1 MLCVVLFLCSLGSLA
16 WDFWHLLQCNLYIA
30 FVRRNT
36 RVISTPAPTLSPA
49 RALSVLYVC
58 TLRKRQNKQPFLF
71 IIVFIFIFPFQN
83 LLVALK
89 AALLCR

>member
-1 MLCVVLFLCSLGSLA
+1 
-16 WDFWHLLQCNLYIA
+16 
-30 FVRRNT
+30 
-36 RVISTPAPTLSPA
+36 
-49 RALSVLYVC
+49 VLYVC
-58 TLRKRQNKQPFLF
+58 TLRERQNKQPFLF